1 MQDFKGLNV
10 WEKAHVLTVDVY
22 RATSGFP
29 RFEAFGLTSQL
40 RRSCASIPA
49 NIAEGCGRRSR
60 NEFAQFLQ
68 AAIGSANEVEYHLI
82 LARDLG
88 YLPIDRHDPFDHQ
101 VAEVRRML
109 VRLVARVRPGSKALS
124 EIS

>member
-1 MQDFKGLNV
+1 MQDFKELKV
-10 WEKAHVLTVDVY
+10 WEKAHALTLGIY
-22 RATSGFP
+22 RATNGFP
-29 RFEAFGLTSQL
+29 RSEAFGLTAQL

-68 AAIGSANEVEYHLI
+68 VAIGSANEVEYHLI
-82 LARDLG
+82 LAHDLG
-88 YLPIDRHDPFDHQ
+88 YLPIDRHHMFDRQ

-109 VRLVARVRPGSKALS
+109 VRLVARVRPGSKASS
-124 EIS
+124 ETS